1 MGENAMRI
9 STAGLL
15 GILVLAVGSTSPAYG
30 NAPSGRYTVSNG
42 TVYDT
47 KTKLT
52 WQQSISA
59 TQYSWADAKTY
70 CTGVGS
76 SLGGIGWHL
85 PTVKD
90 LLTIVDR
97 SQSNP
102 AIDSVAFP
110 STPASRFWSMTSL
123 ASGSGYAWYVN
134 FADGYAGSWNPSAN
148 PLPLYYVRCV
158 R

>member
-1 MGENAMRI
+1 MRI
-9 STAGLL
+9 PTTGILWIFTLTAGL
-15 GILVLAVGSTSPAYG
+15 TSPAYA
-30 NAPSGRYTVSNG
+30 NAPSGRYNVSNG

-52 WQQSISA
+52 WQQA
-59 TQYSWADAKTY
+59 VAQYSLADAKNY
-70 CTGVGS
+70 CSGVGS
-76 SLGGIGWHL
+76 SLGGVGWHL

-90 LLTIVDR
+90 LLSIVDR

-110 STPASRFWSMTSL
+110 STPASQFWSLTPL
-123 ASGSGYAWYVN
+123 ASGSGYEWYVN
-134 FADGYAGSWNPSAN
+134 FADGYAGSWNPSAS

>member
-1 MGENAMRI
+1 MKTFAARFLGVTALA
-9 STAGLL
+9 AGL
-15 GILVLAVGSTSPAYG
+15 TSPAYA
-30 NAPSGRYTVSNG
+30 NAPAGRYTVSNG

-59 TQYSWADAKTY
+59 TQYTWDGAKTY

-76 SLGGIGWHL
+76 TLGGIGWHL

-110 STPASRFWSMTSL
+110 STPASQFWAMTPI
-123 ASGSGYAWYVN
+123 AGGSGYAWYVN
-134 FADGYAGSWNPSAN
+134 FADGYAGNRNPIPTTLFYA
-148 PLPLYYVRCV
+148 RCV